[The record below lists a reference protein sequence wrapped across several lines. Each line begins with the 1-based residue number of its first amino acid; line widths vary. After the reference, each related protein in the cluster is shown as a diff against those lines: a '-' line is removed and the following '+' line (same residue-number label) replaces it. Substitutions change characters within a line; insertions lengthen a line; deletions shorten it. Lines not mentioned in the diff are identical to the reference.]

1 MRKDKVIRKGK
12 SGKMGMVKK
21 IIVTGGNGQLGR
33 AINKVYQDSTEY
45 ECVNTDVG
53 ELDITKIDDVNRFVA
68 EVKPYAI
75 INCAAHTNVNG
86 CETDV
91 DNAYRINAIGPRNLS
106 IAASRYHAKLMH
118 ISTDY
123 VFDGQAD
130 VPYTEF
136 DTPNPK
142 AVYGRTK
149 LAGEQF
155 VKAFARE
162 YFIIRTA
169 WLYGEGKNFV
179 RTMLG
184 LAQNH
189 DRVTVVGDQYGS
201 PTSADELA
209 KEIAYLL
216 PTDNFGLF
224 HGTCEGITNW
234 ADFTREIY
242 RLTGKST
249 VVETVTT
256 EQYDKNVSGVV
267 APRPAYSVLEN
278 YMLKL
283 TTDHMFADW
292 EKAIAE
298 YIKNLSF

>member
-1 MRKDKVIRKGK
+1 M
-12 SGKMGMVKK
+12 KK
-21 IIVTGGNGQLGR
+21 LIVTGCNGQLGR
-33 AINKVYQDSTEY
+33 AINKIYADSTEY
-45 ECVNTDVG
+45 ECVNTDVS
-53 ELDITKIDDVNRFVA
+53 ELDITNIDAVNKLVS

-86 CETDV
+86 CETDI

-106 IAASRYHAKLMH
+106 IAATKNNAKLMH

-123 VFDGQAD
+123 VFDGHATT
-130 VPYTEF
+130 PYTEF
-136 DTPNPK
+136 DAPAPK
-142 AVYGRTK
+142 AVYGKTK
-149 LAGEQF
+149 LAGENF
-155 VKAFARE
+155 VKEFAKD

-169 WLYGEGKNFV
+169 WLYGDGKNFV
-179 RTMLG
+179 KTMLG
-184 LAQNH
+184 LTANH
-189 DRVTVVGDQYGS
+189 DKVTVVGDQFGS

-209 KEIAYLL
+209 KAIAYLL
-216 PTDNFGLF
+216 PTDNYGLF

-242 RLTGKST
+242 RLAGKST
-249 VVETVTT
+249 VVQTVTT
-256 EQYDKNVSGVV
+256 EEYDKNTTGIV

-283 TTDHMFADW
+283 TTNHMFADW

-298 YIKNLSF
+298 YIKGLN